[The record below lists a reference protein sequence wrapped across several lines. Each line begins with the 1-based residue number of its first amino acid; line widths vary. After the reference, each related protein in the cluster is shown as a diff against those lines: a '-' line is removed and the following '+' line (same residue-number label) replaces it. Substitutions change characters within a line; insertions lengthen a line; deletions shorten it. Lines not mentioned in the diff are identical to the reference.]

1 MTMIDT
7 EIDVERKGYTAPKE
21 HFIYRLKF
29 TKGEEVKFIGHLDIM
44 RLFQR
49 ANKRAKLPM
58 AYSKGFNPH
67 QILSFASPL
76 TLGTTSEGEYGDFEL
91 AEKIEPQVMIDALN
105 EVLPDGVRVLDGV
118 LIVGKTDSAMAS
130 IDGALYEIYPDEQ
143 MTKETLERILPDYLA
158 QKEIL
163 VTKKTKRSD
172 GIADI
177 REDIFSLKQK
187 EKHGKVVLELFC
199 ASGSRRN
206 LKPEPVI
213 QSIYEFAGIPFGR
226 FAIHYHRVELFR
238 THEEALVGLAE
249 GIGTRSLKGEET
261 E

>member
-1 MTMIDT
+1 MTMNDT
-7 EIDVERKGYTAPKE
+7 ERKGYTAPKE

-29 TKGEEVKFIGHLDIM
+29 TKGEGVKFIGHLDIM
-44 RLFQR
+44 RMFQR

-58 AYSKGFNPH
+58 AYSNGFNPH

-91 AEKIEPQVMIDALN
+91 AEKIEPKVMIDALN
-105 EVLPDGVRVLDGV
+105 KELPDGVIVLDGV
-118 LIVGKTDSAMAS
+118 LIEGKTDSAMAS
-130 IDGALYEIYPDEQ
+130 IDGALYEIYPDEKI
-143 MTKETLERILPDYLA
+143 TPEILAELLPRYLE

-172 GIADI
+172 GVADI
-177 REDIFSLKQK
+177 RQDIFSLENISEDGIAK
-187 EKHGKVVLELFC
+187 LRLFC
-199 ASGSRRN
+199 SSGSRRN

-213 QSIYEFAGIPFGR
+213 QSIYEFAGVPFDR
-226 FAIHYHRVELFR
+226 YLIRYHRVELYR
-238 THEEALVGLAE
+238 THEGSLVGLGE
-249 GIGTRSLKGEET
+249 GIGTRSLKGEEV